1 MSCIEQRVCA
11 WAPEIGVRVKSVVW
25 VAFAAMAVSL
35 VAVEQ
40 SQAQVSAVIDRA
52 TGNISLSQSGGGSS
66 LLKGYTLVSESGFL
80 SPDTWNSLED
90 QSISGWG
97 EANPRPQQ
105 LSELNLEESTAL
117 ADGDSWSLGNAFV
130 GVVPPSGEDVTLEY
144 WLADGSILTGAVE
157 YTGPANDLVLNVD
170 SNGAVTLQ
178 NLSALTGDFV
188 VTGYNIFSDSGSL
201 IPANFTGIGEDGW
214 VNSNPKSTSLAELN
228 FDGSKVFSAGT
239 VVSLGN
245 IFDVNGTPDLRIEY
259 GNAALESRVGTVQY
273 ADQDVVVCEPINE
286 LLGDLNGD
294 GTVDFPD
301 FLKLS
306 GNFGLDVD
314 RYEDGDIN
322 CDGKVDFPD
331 FLALSGNFGKSLPA
345 AGAAAAVPEP
355 SMGILA
361 LIGFVSLFGFRRSQK
376 MQKVVG
382 LCLVL
387 GLMGAVSKQSIA
399 EDFDTRFIRLDP
411 AGTNN
416 QINST
421 AEARDLVRDVP
432 EDAEDGAA
440 VGDYIIAENLTGKL
454 DIIDLAGGPGDFTFI
469 NNPYLNGV
477 NDNSMVDFLQ
487 YVSGTLVIPE
497 GEWAIGFASDDGGFL
512 NMPSISF
519 IETFN
524 ENGSTI
530 AGDGEIL
537 FNGTRGHSWTGGNF
551 VVPAGGITTAFEA
564 LMFER
569 GGGDSFEVVVVSEFV
584 GTVEGV
590 SAAQDFIDLGFELE
604 DGTYDWVV
612 TGDPFDPFLG
622 NTGDF
627 NLDGTVDLTDWMI
640 LSDNFGTGASLR
652 QGDINFD
659 GAVNLQDAA
668 EFHAAFTAGAAASV
682 PEPATVS
689 LLLAAV
695 GLMLGTARRRRLR

>member
-1 MSCIEQRVCA
+1 MSCIQQRVFA
-11 WAPEIGVRVKSVVW
+11 RAPEIGAHVKAVLW
-25 VAFAAMAVSL
+25 VAFATIAVCL
-35 VAVEQ
+35 VTVDK
-40 SQAQVSAVIDRA
+40 SQAQVSATINRA
-52 TGNISLSQSGGGSS
+52 TGNISLGQSGGGSS
-66 LLKGYTLVSESGFL
+66 VLKGYTLVSESGFL

-90 QSISGWG
+90 QSIAGWG
-97 EANPRPQQ
+97 EANPRSQQ
-105 LSELNLEESTAL
+105 LSELNLEESSAL
-117 ADGDSWSLGNAFV
+117 ADGESWDLGNAFV

-144 WLADGSILTGAVE
+144 WLADGSIVAGAVE

-170 SNGAVTLQ
+170 SSGAVTLQ
-178 NLSALTGDFV
+178 NLSALAGDFE

-201 IPANFTGIGEDGW
+201 IPDNFTGIGEDGW
-214 VNSNPKSTSLAELN
+214 TNSNPKSTSLAELN
-228 FDGSKVFSAGT
+228 FDGSKVFSEGT

-259 GNAALESRVGTVQY
+259 GNAALQSKVGTVQY
-273 ADQDVVVCEPINE
+273 ADQAGPICEPINE

-301 FLKLS
+301 FLTLS

-322 CDGKVDFPD
+322 CDGTVDFPD
-331 FLALSGNFGKSLPA
+331 FLALSGNFGESLP
-345 AGAAAAVPEP
+345 GAAAAVPEP

-361 LIGFVSLFGFRRSQK
+361 LIGFISMFGFRRSQK

-387 GLMGAVSKQSIA
+387 GLMSTVTKQSLA

-411 AGTNN
+411 EGTNN
-416 QINST
+416 QINNT
-421 AEARDLVRDVP
+421 AEARGLVRNVP
-432 EDAEDGAA
+432 EDAEEGAA

-454 DIIDLAGGPGDFTFI
+454 DIIDLAGGPGNFTFV

-497 GEWAIGFASDDGGFL
+497 GEWAIGFGSDDGGFL
-512 NMPSISF
+512 NLPSISF
-519 IETFN
+519 VETFN
-524 ENGSTI
+524 ENGPTI
-530 AGDGEIL
+530 DGDGEVL

-551 VVPAGGITTAFEA
+551 VVPAGGITTAFEG

-569 GGGDSFEVVVVSEFV
+569 GGGDSFEVVVVNEFV
-584 GTVEGV
+584 GTVEGI

-640 LSDNFGTGASLR
+640 LSDNFGTGASLG

-659 GAVNLQDAA
+659 GAVNLQDAS
-668 EFHAAFTAGAAASV
+668 EFHAAFTAGAAAAV
-682 PEPATVS
+682 PEPASVS

-695 GLMLGTARRRRLR
+695 GLMLGTVRRRRLR